1 MENNKTI
8 ITSKDLVWIPT
19 SVTIIIEGKKYTG
32 YKAGMEW
39 FIYALEILHL
49 STLHKESIKIL

>member
-1 MENNKTI
+1 M
-8 ITSKDLVWIPT
+8 TSEDLIWTPT
-19 SVTIIIEGKKYTG
+19 SVTIIIEGKEYTG

-49 STLHKESIKIL
+49 STLHKESIKIIK

>member
-8 ITSKDLVWIPT
+8 IISKDLVWIPT

-49 STLHKESIKIL
+49 SNLHKESIKIL

>member
-8 ITSKDLVWIPT
+8 ITSKDLVWVPT
-19 SVTIIIEGKKYTG
+19 SVTIIIEGKEYAG

-39 FIYALEILHL
+39 VIYALEILHL
-49 STLHKESIKIL
+49 SRLHRESIKIL